1 MISYLKKNYSWF
13 IIIFFGIIYFIFLSN
28 NQTSDAYSNAYS
40 SLTGEEL
47 FRPHHLLYSVLGY
60 LVYLPLKFTSIEPI
74 KIFQCIN
81 VLFAMSCLIV
91 IRIMML
97 RIHSKESL
105 ISLSIIFLGS
115 CFGFQRFAIDN
126 ECYIIPLFLTLI
138 AMNFVQSFLIKNKFY
153 KVILC
158 ALACVLGCLFHQIV
172 IFALISS
179 FLVVLFNKRLKYILS
194 FIGISLILPIT
205 YALVVF
211 IEKGSFS
218 ISLLMNFVL
227 HDYTTSNA
235 ELPILNNVII
245 LSAISFIRTFIQ
257 VHGYMFKI
265 VSSYPLIS
273 IIVITISLAF
283 LVYGIIYAFKL
294 KKRNL
299 ALFQE
304 RRFVRY
310 SWGMLILYFGFA
322 VFSNGNA
329 EFMIIIPFLLIL
341 LSVYYLIHIRKVLFG
356 FGLFMFVWN
365 LYFTLIP
372 MGYMKLN
379 SNKDIVDLIIKEPTS
394 IYVLKDKVAVENIY
408 MYKENGKDIPNIY
421 KISDVKEDK
430 FNNWVKEK
438 KTIYTDCF
446 GGKEVASRATIAE
459 TYTNNISSSNPIIK
473 NKKSFK
479 SKYKFTSNGSE
490 KEIWTFI
497 SNFAN

>member
-1 MISYLKKNYSWF
+1 MINYLKKNYSWF
-13 IIIFFGIIYFIFLSN
+13 IIVFFGIIYFIFLSN
-28 NQTSDAYSNAYS
+28 NPTSDAYSNAFS
-40 SLTGEEL
+40 SLTGKEM

-60 LVYLPLKFTSIEPI
+60 IVYIPLRFTSIEPI

-81 VLFAMSCLIV
+81 VIFAMACLGV

-97 RIHSKESL
+97 RINCKESF
-105 ISLSIIFLGS
+105 ISFAIIFLGS
-115 CFGFQRFAIDN
+115 CFGFERFAIDN
-126 ECYIIPLFLTLI
+126 ECYIIPIFFTLV

-153 KVILC
+153 KVVLC
-158 ALACVLGCLFHQIV
+158 ASACVLGCLFHQIV
-172 IFALISS
+172 VFALISS
-179 FLVVLFNKRLKYILS
+179 FLVVLYNKRLKYILS

-218 ISLLMNFVL
+218 ISSLMSFVL

-235 ELPILNNVII
+235 ELPILNNVIV

-273 IIVITISLAF
+273 IVVIIISLTF
-283 LVYGIIYAFKL
+283 LVYGIIHVFKL
-294 KKRNL
+294 KKRSL
-299 ALFQE
+299 ILFQE

-310 SWGMLILYFGFA
+310 SWAMLILYFGFA
-322 VFSNGNA
+322 IFSNGNA
-329 EFMIIIPFLLIL
+329 EFMVIIPFLLIL
-341 LSVYYLIHIRKVLFG
+341 LSAYYLTHIRRALFG
-356 FGLFMFVWN
+356 LGLFMLVWN
-365 LYFTLIP
+365 LYFALIP

-379 SNKDIVDLIIKEPTS
+379 CNKDIVDLTIKDPTA
-394 IYVLKDKVAVENIY
+394 IYILKDKAAVENIY
-408 MYKENGKDIPNIY
+408 MYKENGKALPNIY

-430 FNNWVKEK
+430 FNNWVAEK

-473 NKKSFK
+473 NQKSFK
-479 SKYKFTSNGSE
+479 PKYKFTSNGGE

-497 SNFAN
+497 SNFAI